1 MQTNSK
7 VSGNIARTPEGLR
20 ARPPVVAILGH
31 VDHGK
36 TSLLDKIRNTN
47 LTSREAGG
55 ITQTIGAWQIE
66 ISHKGNVRD
75 DFASKITFID
85 TPGHAAFEG
94 MRARGAKIADLA
106 VLVVAAD
113 DGVMPQTKQSLEFL
127 RASNT
132 PFLVAITKVD
142 LQTAQ
147 IDKAKNQLLELE
159 IIPEDY
165 GGQTVVLEVS
175 SKTGKG
181 IEELLEMLVLMA
193 EMNNITGDPTG
204 PLSAYILE
212 TERDPRRGIVV
223 SVVVKNG
230 TLSVAQQI
238 TADGVSGK
246 VRGLFDENKKAIKEV
261 FLSMPAEVIGF
272 AALPEVGAEVI
283 EPEGKN
289 EETKEGVKSLNIT
302 KGFPIILKAD
312 TAGSLEAIV
321 GQLGDD
327 VGIVLSSV
335 GDIVESD
342 VMTASSTGSTI
353 VGFNIKLTKEVLKL
367 AEEEKVK
374 IYSYKIIYEL
384 LSDIQR
390 WIKEV
395 EQESL
400 DKILGTAQVIAQFP
414 HDSKTK
420 IAGCKVLSGRI
431 IKTDRVRLKRGEE
444 VIGNIKISSIK
455 KQKQEH
461 DRAETGEECGILFE
475 PQFDFQI
482 GDVLESVQS

>member
-1 MQTNSK
+1 MQETSSQT
-7 VSGNIARTPEGLR
+7 SGKI

-47 LTSREAGG
+47 ITAREAGG
-55 ITQTIGAWQIE
+55 ITQSIGAWQIT
-66 ISHKGNVRD
+66 ISKGQ
-75 DFASKITFID
+75 KITFID

-106 VLVVAAD
+106 VLVIAAD
-113 DGVMPQTKQSLEFL
+113 DGVMPQTKESLEFL

-147 IDKAKNQLLELE
+147 IDKVKNQLLELE
-159 IIPEDY
+159 VVPEDY
-165 GGQTVVLEVS
+165 GGQIIVLEVS

-181 IEELLEMLVLMA
+181 VEELLEMLSLVGQMH
-193 EMNNITGDPTG
+193 NISGDPKG

-212 TERDPRRGIVV
+212 AERDPRRGVVV

-230 TLSVAQQI
+230 TLKVGETVI
-238 TADGVSGK
+238 ADQVSGK
-246 VRGLFDENKKAIKEV
+246 VRGLFDENKKPVKEIG
-261 FLSMPAEVIGF
+261 LSTPAEVIGF
-272 AALPEVGAEVI
+272 ATLPKVGSEVKVPQE
-283 EPEGKN
+283 KT
-289 EETKEGVKSLNIT
+289 EETKEGIKSLNIT

-312 TAGSLEAIV
+312 TAGSLEAIM
-321 GQLGDD
+321 GQLGED
-327 VGIVLSSV
+327 VGVVLSAV

-342 VMTASSTGSTI
+342 VLTASSTGATLI
-353 VGFNIKLTKEVLKL
+353 GFNIKLSKEVLKL

-395 EQESL
+395 QEQGVE
-400 DKILGTAQVIAQFP
+400 KILGVAQVVAQFP
-414 HDSKTK
+414 HDSRTK
-420 IAGCKVLSGRI
+420 IAGCKVLEGRI

-444 VIGNIKISSIK
+444 ILGLIKLQSIK
-455 KQKQEH
+455 KQKQEV
-461 DRAETGEECGILFE
+461 DRAEKGEECGIIFE

-482 GDVLESVQS
+482 GDVLESIQ